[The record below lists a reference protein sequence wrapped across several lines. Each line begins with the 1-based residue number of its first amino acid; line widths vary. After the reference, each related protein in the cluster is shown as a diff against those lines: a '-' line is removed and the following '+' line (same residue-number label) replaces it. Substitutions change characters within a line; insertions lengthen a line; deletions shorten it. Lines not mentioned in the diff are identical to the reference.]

1 MQTERHIWGE
11 ITTKREKRK
20 VGQILLKHKEEGDSQ
35 VSAQSGERGKDD
47 ENTGSW
53 WAKLNKTRHS
63 DSYAREK
70 KYRKKDN
77 QLGKNKHTDN
87 LRVKFNRG
95 KLNNRDIYRSEQQK
109 VTKEVGHYTSNDKRA
124 RNLGPSTNQNG
135 DSKGHSED
143 SETQSGSASGRHPES
158 ATAVRSQ
165 L

>member
-53 WAKLNKTRHS
+53 CAKLNTTRHS

-70 KYRKKDN
+70 KKI
-77 QLGKNKHTDN
+77 Q
-87 LRVKFNRG
+87 
-95 KLNNRDIYRSEQQK
+95 E
-109 VTKEVGHYTSNDKRA
+109 
-124 RNLGPSTNQNG
+124 
-135 DSKGHSED
+135 KG
-143 SETQSGSASGRHPES
+143 QSIGEKQ
-158 ATAVRSQ
+158 TY
-165 L
+165 